1 MPIDA
6 SKVPYCGTP
15 PQPGA
20 LWTQWNLDPVLMAAL
35 LLVLAVY
42 LRAAG
47 GCVSSSNGS
56 VTGSIERNCFVAGW
70 TVLALAWIS
79 PLCNLTVALF
89 SARVG
94 QHMLVVL
101 VAAPLLVLGRPFE
114 ILVRAWPVPMRA
126 VAPALAQLAR
136 APLAAALF
144 ALLLWLWHL
153 PRPYRAT
160 FESDLLYWTMHLTLL
175 ASALC
180 LWHVLICRERRELQ
194 RAVVAGIVTVVQMGL
209 LGAAIT
215 LAPRLLYDPHVLTTQ
230 LWGLTPLED
239 QQLGGLIMWVPGCA
253 IVILAALAAVGRT
266 LLSPASSVQR

>member
-1 MPIDA
+1 MSRGDGDRAPVVTPCKHCGAPIEQRGGRGRRR
-6 SKVPYCGTP
+6 SYCPDRGCQAAAKREREIRRATP
-15 PQPGA
+15 GLEGA
-20 LWTQWNLDPVLMAAL
+20 LARAEDLYERMEKG
-35 LLVLAVY
+35 LAN
-42 LRAAG
+42 A
-47 GCVSSSNGS
+47 
-56 VTGSIERNCFVAGW
+56 I
-70 TVLALAWIS
+70 
-79 PLCNLTVALF
+79 
-89 SARVG
+89 
-94 QHMLVVL
+94 
-101 VAAPLLVLGRPFE
+101 
-114 ILVRAWPVPMRA
+114 
-126 VAPALAQLAR
+126 